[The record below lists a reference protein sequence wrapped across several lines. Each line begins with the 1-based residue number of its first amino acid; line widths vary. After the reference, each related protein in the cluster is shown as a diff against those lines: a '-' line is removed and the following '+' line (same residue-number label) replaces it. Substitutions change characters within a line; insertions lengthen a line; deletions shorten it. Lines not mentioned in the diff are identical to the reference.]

1 MIVSLGGQNYIVFK
15 YYQVKE
21 DHPTMS
27 VTDVAKELGRRW
39 SELDSESKQRFHAR
53 YSLTELVLS
62 LKVHC

>member
-1 MIVSLGGQNYIVFK
+1 MLFSLGGQNYTVFFCD
-15 YYQVKE
+15 QVKE

-53 YSLTELVLS
+53 YS
-62 LKVHC
+62 